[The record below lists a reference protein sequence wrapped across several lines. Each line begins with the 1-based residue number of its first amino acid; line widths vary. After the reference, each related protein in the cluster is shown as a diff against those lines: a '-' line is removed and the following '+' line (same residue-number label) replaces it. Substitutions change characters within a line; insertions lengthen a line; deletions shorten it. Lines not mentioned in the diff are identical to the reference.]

1 MMQGSSLPKST
12 FTIMVLVLV
21 LLLAKPLIRNNLSLT
36 SGDTI
41 TIKTKSNSN
50 STRTSGDTITIKTKS
65 NLNSTRWVSL
75 TEDERRLY
83 ITKEKIVCGK
93 PFQHCCIGQGRQL
106 GTKHNN
112 ISQLFIK
119 WKNPLSNITTLL
131 DYMSSKAIPCNLWFF
146 GMSLSGDQAIGALC
160 ALMRDAN
167 YTLLINE
174 CVPYANERWN
184 EEDALNC
191 TLSKKGMPTSQ
202 YYKLTN
208 PNRASCPV
216 VTVAHTSM
224 SCTPKDS
231 QLYFEKGGVIIVNHG
246 VHCNEP
252 GCVTSKLE
260 SWFKDLSFMSEK
272 GWRVMYRE
280 TERQH
285 YASANGYYA
294 INMTKQKCRS
304 LEAIGG
310 DYRNEEARTFLHKL
324 ALVENIT
331 IPIIP
336 LASATEPLYFMH
348 GFDSERGK
356 FDCTHYVYSPWRLEL
371 TWNGILWGLKGLHDE
386 SI

>member
-1 MMQGSSLPKST
+1 MGFTYRGRAKAIHNEREARLWQALSALLHWPRST
-12 FTIMVLVLV
+12 
-21 LLLAKPLIRNNLSLT
+21 A
-36 SGDTI
+36 
-41 TIKTKSNSN
+41 
-50 STRTSGDTITIKTKS
+50 
-65 NLNSTRWVSL
+65 W
-75 TEDERRLY
+75 Y
-83 ITKEKIVCGK
+83 QAQ
-93 PFQHCCIGQGRQL
+93 QHL
-106 GTKHNN
+106 
-112 ISQLFIK
+112 
-119 WKNPLSNITTLL
+119 TTLYQMEKPVVQHIHL
-131 DYMSSKAIPCNLWFF
+131 VRLHVIQSHPLQFMVFWHVP
-146 GMSLSGDQAIGALC
+146 SGDQVIGALC

-167 YTLLINE
+167 YTLLTNE

-208 PNRASCPV
+208 PNRTSCPV
-216 VTVAHTSM
+216 VTVAHNSM
-224 SCTPKDS
+224 SMSRTPKDS
-231 QLYFEKGGVIIVNHG
+231 QLYFERGGVIIVNHG
-246 VHCNEP
+246 VHCKEP

-285 YASANGYYA
+285 FASANGYYA
-294 INMTKQKCRS
+294 INMTKQKCHS
-304 LEAIGG
+304 LEEIGG
-310 DYRNEEARTFLHKL
+310 DYRNKEARTFLHKL
-324 ALVENIT
+324 ALVENTT

-348 GFDSERGK
+348 GFDSERGN

-371 TWNGILWGLKGLHDE
+371 TWDGILRGLKGLYDE

>member
-1 MMQGSSLPKST
+1 MRWLFNNDMMQGSSLRKST
-12 FTIMVLVLV
+12 FTVTSVILVVLVIV
-21 LLLAKPLIRNNLSLT
+21 LAKPLIRKNLSLT
-36 SGDTI
+36 SGDKTA
-41 TIKTKSNSN
+41 IK
-50 STRTSGDTITIKTKS
+50 IKS
-65 NLNSTRWVSL
+65 NLSSTQWVSL
-75 TEDERRLY
+75 TEEERRLY
-83 ITKEKIVCGK
+83 ITKEKLVCGK

-119 WKNPLSNITTLL
+119 WKNPLSNISTLL

-167 YTLLINE
+167 YTLLTNE

-184 EEDALNC
+184 EVDALNC

-208 PNRASCPV
+208 PNRTSCPV
-216 VTVAHTSM
+216 VTVAHNSM
-224 SCTPKDS
+224 SMSRTPKDS
-231 QLYFEKGGVIIVNHG
+231 QLYFERGGVIIVNHG
-246 VHCNEP
+246 VHCKEP

-285 YASANGYYA
+285 FASANGYYA
-294 INMTKQKCRS
+294 INMTKQKCHS
-304 LEAIGG
+304 LEEIGG
-310 DYRNEEARTFLHKL
+310 DYRNKEARTFLHKL
-324 ALVENIT
+324 ALVENTT

-348 GFDSERGK
+348 GFDSERGN

-371 TWNGILWGLKGLHDE
+371 TWDGILRGLKGLYDE